1 MRLVTELLFGL
12 AVLVALAAGA
22 MTAGLHS
29 LCGMRRL
36 ARGKSKVLAS

>member
-22 MTAGLHS
+22 MTAWHS